1 MKSVLIIGAGPSA
14 YISAKTCLDKGLE
27 VTVVNPD
34 MRSWQNKN
42 DSKLKE
48 KIILKHR
55 FDQKPLYLHPLKI
68 GKINSRTVDIFET
81 FIVGGLSEIW
91 GGVFFPPTSTEI
103 GLEHLELIK
112 FNEALNFIEEHIDF
126 DKNNEIYKKLRSTE
140 DLPRK
145 LEGQPVI
152 AHSQSYPDLNW
163 TAANLF
169 HGKEFSSMKFI
180 DGLVLSIKQDVENT
194 VEVKIVNRSDEIQV
208 VTFNKVILAAG
219 VFGSARILLSSL
231 PSLNSMEIFDST
243 VSYGLGL
250 NLTRKPSK
258 KFKDLMSPEFIMIEF
273 TKSNQ
278 PKFFIQ
284 VYTISK
290 EMIKSLKY
298 QIFHNLLIKVISM
311 FGLNLRLVMVFQPSK
326 KSKSILMKSE
336 NGRLHA
342 KSIRAKQWDKFLF
355 YKKMQIFF
363 NLKLIPIVPFMSAKA
378 GAGVH
383 SGAYIPP
390 NYSLHDGVIP
400 TDWAKWPD
408 VHVVGSASLPSVPT
422 GPIMFAAMA
431 NSRVVTLNAIAKLT

>member
-1 MKSVLIIGAGPSA
+1 
-14 YISAKTCLDKGLE
+14 
-27 VTVVNPD
+27 
-34 MRSWQNKN
+34 
-42 DSKLKE
+42 
-48 KIILKHR
+48 
-55 FDQKPLYLHPLKI
+55 
-68 GKINSRTVDIFET
+68 
-81 FIVGGLSEIW
+81 
-91 GGVFFPPTSTEI
+91 
-103 GLEHLELIK
+103 
-112 FNEALNFIEEHIDF
+112 
-126 DKNNEIYKKLRSTE
+126 
-140 DLPRK
+140 
-145 LEGQPVI
+145 
-152 AHSQSYPDLNW
+152 
-163 TAANLF
+163 
-169 HGKEFSSMKFI
+169 
-180 DGLVLSIKQDVENT
+180 
-194 VEVKIVNRSDEIQV
+194 
-208 VTFNKVILAAG
+208 
-219 VFGSARILLSSL
+219 
-231 PSLNSMEIFDST
+231 
-243 VSYGLGL
+243 
-250 NLTRKPSK
+250 
-258 KFKDLMSPEFIMIEF
+258 MSPEFIMIEF